1 MESRQSL
8 LSGLGVRIPSLVFR
22 TGTLK
27 EFRRQAD
34 VKCKGAET
42 SLAYQAKLSNQKK
55 DFQYI
60 ISQHLV
66 RVVVNSS
73 ATRYVATFLVRPF
86 VWERVVFLFI

>member
-1 MESRQSL
+1 M
-8 LSGLGVRIPSLVFR
+8 GVQFAHRLFR
-22 TGTLK
+22 TGPLK

-73 ATRYVATFLVRPF
+73 ATRYVAAFLVRPF